1 MTSTARIF
9 AVLALLVSA
18 SAIARSAQSAQP
30 ELSKAESVIITR
42 RIAILN
48 TPGERRMAKEWPDA
62 KKVAEILCRPA
73 ALRTLQHQAAGV
85 DKVFLGTDDPTTLTL
100 ESDQRL
106 MGIGQYR
113 TPKGWQDISHRK
125 KVRVVETR
133 QARAIRSHRHQF
145 R

>member
-113 TPKGWQDISHRK
+113 TPKGWQDISFICMLNPATG
-125 KVRVVETR
+125 KVISFQSTPL
-133 QARAIRSHRHQF
+133 SHKR
-145 R
+145 